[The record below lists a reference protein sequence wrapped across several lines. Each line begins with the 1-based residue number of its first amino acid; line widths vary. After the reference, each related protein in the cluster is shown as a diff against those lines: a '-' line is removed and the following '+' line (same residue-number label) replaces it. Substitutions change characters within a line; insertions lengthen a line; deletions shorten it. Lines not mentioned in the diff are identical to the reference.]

1 MPVNGWNETRAD
13 GPDLRVVR
21 TGTVVRVSVRGEVDG
36 TDGGE
41 LERALVAAVH
51 DAASVEID
59 LAGVSFFGSYGVRAL
74 VAAWVAAQR
83 AAVRLAVVDASRSV
97 RRVLEIAGLTDRLG
111 PAVPARADD
120 DGPQR

>member
-13 GPDLRVVR
+13 GPDLSIVR
-21 TGTVVRVSVRGEVDG
+21 TGTVVRVSVRGEVDA

-51 DAASVEID
+51 AAASVEID

-83 AAVRLAVVDASRSV
+83 VAVRLAVALCRWKNRRGSISKPTGCASSGPRS
-97 RRVLEIAGLTDRLG
+97 G
-111 PAVPARADD
+111 AVSSS
-120 DGPQR
+120 